1 MRKEVYFI
9 VVSVSMIVLQFS
21 CDGFTKLIDEDYR
34 DHEAKGVIFS
44 LLTNTDERDTAFRSG
59 NYYSSFVTENYKNRI
74 YITNSVPPY
83 FSGRS
88 GDIFYKA
95 DIVLE
100 TRQNEVPLAFIPQD
114 RKENI
119 RNSFYAVESDMEP
132 GGVYQVRA
140 TYDPE
145 SSKPEDYYFKK
156 WSQVSATDTM
166 PELVKFELENAKLEY
181 PRNDVS
187 PSGGYVNV
195 IVKDDSER
203 NQSYQIAISV
213 ILKYN
218 DGRHSTTRLV
228 HSQIEQPV
236 ENIDLEIFGAS
247 RSDIFKRD
255 EFTDNGKKRIRFSF
269 NSQFGPYTK
278 ESSSVILV
286 RLTTLSNHYAQ
297 FLKSSDQYVVNED
310 NPFAE
315 PVEIYSNVENGYGI
329 FALGSR
335 SYGRIEVK

>member
-1 MRKEVYFI
+1 MRIGIYFI
-9 VVSVSMIVLQFS
+9 VVSLSMIVLQFS

-34 DHEAKGVIFS
+34 DHKAKGVLFS
-44 LLTNTDERDTAFRSG
+44 VLTNTDERDTAFLSG
-59 NYYSSFVTENYKNRI
+59 DYYSSFVTENYKNRI

-88 GDIFYKA
+88 GDIYYQAELALKTHNMEIPLTF
-95 DIVLE
+95 IQ
-100 TRQNEVPLAFIPQD
+100 QNRP
-114 RKENI
+114 ENI
-119 RNSFYAVESDMEP
+119 RNSFYAVEGEMVP
-132 GGVYQVRA
+132 GAVYHIRA
-140 TYDPE
+140 AYDPE
-145 SSKPEDYYFKK
+145 NSKPEDYYFSK
-156 WSQVSATDTM
+156 WSPVSATDTM
-166 PELVKFELENAKLEY
+166 PEVVEFELENAKLEY
-181 PRNDVS
+181 PKNDVS
-187 PSGGYVNV
+187 PSGGYVDV

-213 ILKYN
+213 LLKYY

-236 ENIDLEIFGAS
+236 ENIDLEIFGPS